1 MKKLLFVF
9 LTTVGFTYHVHAQYH
24 TDALRYSYSHFGGS
38 ARFQATGGAGTS
50 LGGDISSAFFN
61 PAGLG
66 FNRKSEFSISP
77 SLAMIGTDGILNGSI
92 ASDNKLNFNINQF
105 GVAFAFPKDG
115 ESNDWKGGTFA
126 ITFTRINN
134 FHNNSVYSA
143 RNSRNSIIDSWIES
157 ANTGNVNNSNFTEFK
172 KQLNDGEILS
182 NDVMAYDTYLLN
194 YVQPPAQ
201 PGFFDSD
208 VFPGTVNQR
217 ERITETGAQNQWN
230 IAYGANYKDFLYVG
244 GGIGVQTLNYER
256 QRTYTETQLSV
267 NPLPNGVIPP
277 RILNG
282 LTLQDN
288 LKQSGT
294 GVNLNVGL
302 ILRPVDVWRIGAS
315 FTSPTWFTISETYNA
330 SLAVSYNNYNI
341 DGKVLGDASSRTVD
355 FVSEVS
361 IRTPLR
367 FNVGTSVIIAKK
379 GFLSIDAEYLDY
391 SSSRLSAEFNL
402 DSDNSRVRN
411 LYTSA
416 INLRGGG
423 ELRLDKF
430 RLRAGGALYGNP
442 MKNSDNITKSRLFIT
457 GGLGYYNKKNYFD
470 LTLVQQM
477 NTIAYQLYDYS
488 SELAAKI
495 GTPPVA
501 ALETSRTNLVFTM
514 GFYF

>member
-9 LTTVGFTYHVHAQYH
+9 LSTLGCAYQAQAQYH

-77 SLAMIGTDGILNGSI
+77 SLAMIGTDGTLNGSV

-115 ESNDWKGGTFA
+115 EANDWKGGTFA

-134 FHNNSVYSA
+134 FHNNSIYSA
-143 RNSRNSIIDSWIES
+143 RNDSSSIIDSWIES
-157 ANTGNVNNSNFTEFK
+157 ANNNNVNDQKFYDFED
-172 KQLNDGEILS
+172 QLRNKSIFS
-182 NDVMAYDTYLLN
+182 NDVMAYHTYLL
-194 YVQPPAQ
+194 YYDKPPLQ
-201 PGFFDSD
+201 NGSFNSD
-208 VFPGTVNQR
+208 VFPGTIIQR

-230 IAYGANYKDFLYVG
+230 IAYGANYKDFLYIG

-267 NPLPNGVIPP
+267 KPQSNGIPP
-277 RILNG
+277 KILNG

-288 LKQSGT
+288 LTQSGT

-302 ILRPVDVWRIGAS
+302 ILRPVDMWRIGAS
-315 FTSPTWFTISETYNA
+315 FTSPTWFNISETYNA

-355 FVSEVS
+355 FVSDVS

-367 FNVGTSVIIAKK
+367 LNVGTSVIIGKK
-379 GFLSIDAEYLDY
+379 GFLSVDAEYLDY

-402 DSDNSRVRN
+402 DGDNNRVRN

-416 INLRGGG
+416 INIRGGG

-442 MKNSDNITKSRLFIT
+442 MKNSDNIAKSRLFIT

-470 LTLVQQM
+470 LTVVQQM

-501 ALETSRTNLVFTM
+501 ALETSRTNLVFTI